1 MLSYAD
7 LKDKPSQFLA
17 VTSLTHEEFERV
29 LPKFA
34 EAYDE
39 RYPSTLNW
47 KGQPRRR
54 SRGGG
59 MKGVLRHMEDKLL
72 FILMYHKVYTIQA
85 AHGLQFGLS
94 QSQANY
100 WIHRLL
106 PVLQQALAQLGMT
119 PEREGSHLAE
129 SLSPDVSPDLP
140 PDLQIDGTDRPRQRP
155 KDAQTQREVYSG
167 KHKAHT
173 NKNVLLINEHT
184 RQIVF
189 LSPTQPGSIH
199 DKKVA
204 DKVADI
210 ANICYPPAATLT
222 KDTGF
227 QGYEPDGVIT
237 YQPKKAKGQTAQ
249 RR

>member
-140 PDLQIDGTDRPRQRP
+140 PDLQIDGALIAHASAPKTPKRSARSTAASTKRIPTKTCCSLTNIPARLCFSARPSR
-155 KDAQTQREVYSG
+155 AAYM
-167 KHKAHT
+167 
-173 NKNVLLINEHT
+173 T
-184 RQIVF
+184 RK
-189 LSPTQPGSIH
+189 SPTKSPTS
-199 DKKVA
+199 
-204 DKVADI
+204 
-210 ANICYPPAATLT
+210 PTS
-222 KDTGF
+222 
-227 QGYEPDGVIT
+227 VIR
-237 YQPKKAKGQTAQ
+237 PLP
-249 RR
+249 R

>member
-1 MLSYAD
+1 MLRYAD
-7 LKDKPSQFLA
+7 LKDKPNQFLA

-29 LPKFA
+29 LPKFT

-39 RYPSTLNW
+39 LYPNTLNW
-47 KGQPRRR
+47 KGEARQRP
-54 SRGGG
+54 SGGG
-59 MKGVLRHMEDKLL
+59 MKGVLSRMEDKLL
-72 FILMYHKVYTIQA
+72 FIMMYHKVYAIQS

-106 PVLQQALAQLGMT
+106 PVLQQALFKLNLT
-119 PEREGSHLAE
+119 PERDGSRLAE
-129 SLSPDVSPDLP
+129 SVSSSSSDIP

-155 KDAQTQREVYSG
+155 KDAKTQREVYSG
-167 KHKAHT
+167 KHKTHT
-173 NKNVLLINEHT
+173 DKNVLLINEHT

-189 LSPTQPGSIH
+189 LSSTQPGSMH

-204 DKVADI
+204 DT
-210 ANICYPPAATLT
+210 ANVCYPPDATLT

-227 QGYEPDGVIT
+227 QGYEPDGVST
-237 YQPKKAKGQTAQ
+237 YQPKKAKRQAPQ